1 MGVVDLAE
9 MLRVSSDDKIN
20 KIRRQILDTYIRIEV
35 DGLQAQIMALQSVQG
50 RIQDLQKC

>member
-1 MGVVDLAE
+1 MGLVDLAE